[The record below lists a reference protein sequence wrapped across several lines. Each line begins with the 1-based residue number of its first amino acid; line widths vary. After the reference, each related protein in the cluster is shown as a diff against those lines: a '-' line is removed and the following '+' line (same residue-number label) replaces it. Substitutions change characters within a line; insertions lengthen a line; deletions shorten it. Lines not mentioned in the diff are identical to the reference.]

1 MKLVLV
7 EWVDS
12 ASCSGWH
19 RLSLESDC
27 ICSCVA
33 AGLLCHEDEKQGV
46 ITYSKSDSGNI
57 AETISIPKSCI
68 KRIRQ
73 LKVARK

>member
-19 RLSLESDC
+19 RLNSEIDC
-27 ICSCVA
+27 ISECIAV
-33 AGLLCHEDEKQGV
+33 GLLCHEDEKQVV
-46 ITYSKSDSGNI
+46 ITYSRSDTGNI
-57 AETISIPKSCI
+57 AETLTIPKCSI
-68 KRIRQ
+68 KRMRQ
-73 LKVARK
+73 LKVAP